1 MTGPRP
7 LRTKPHIAPAI
18 ALAVSILGACVTAC
32 DTQASPPADETSHQ
46 LQTEIVDTL
55 PHDPNAFTQGL
66 EIADGALYE
75 GTGIAGESWLR
86 VSDFPDGTIRTTADL
101 PGQLFGEGITVT
113 DESVWQLTWRD
124 GTAIERDRT
133 SLTEL
138 RRVEYAGEGW
148 GICALPDRLVTSDGS
163 ATLTFRDR
171 DTFDEIGSVEVTN
184 GSTSV
189 DRLNELECAEDGSV
203 YANVWTTD
211 TIVRIDPNTGR
222 VSAAIDAT
230 AVRNA
235 LPEDASNIDVLNGIA
250 QIPGTDRF
258 LVTGKYWPSMFVVRF
273 VAKP

>member
-1 MTGPRP
+1 MTDLRP
-7 LRTKPHIAPAI
+7 LRSNRRIAPVI
-18 ALAVSILGACVTAC
+18 ALAVSLLGASVTAC
-32 DTQASPPADETSHQ
+32 DSQAAQPEDQTSNQ

-55 PHDPNAFTQGL
+55 PHDPEAFTQGL

-86 VSDFPDGTIRTTADL
+86 VSDFPEGTIRTTVDL

-124 GTAIERDRT
+124 GVAIERDRH

-171 DTFDEIGSVEVTN
+171 GTFDEIGSVQVTD
-184 GSTSV
+184 GSASV

-230 AVRNA
+230 PVRNA
-235 LPEDASNIDVLNGIA
+235 LPEETPNIDVLNGIA

-273 VAKP
+273 VTKP